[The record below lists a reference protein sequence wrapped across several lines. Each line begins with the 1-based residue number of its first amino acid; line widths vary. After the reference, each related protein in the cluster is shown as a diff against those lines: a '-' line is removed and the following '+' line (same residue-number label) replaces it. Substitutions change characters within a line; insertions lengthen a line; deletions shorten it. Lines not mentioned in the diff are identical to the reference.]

1 MAFTVAIVGRPNVGK
16 STLFNR
22 LVGRR
27 LALVHD
33 IPGVTRDR
41 REAEARLA
49 DLSFRV
55 IDTAGLA
62 EAAPETLEARM
73 REQTAKAVAAAD
85 VVLFLVDARAGV
97 TGLDHHFAQ
106 WLRRAEKPIIVVAN
120 KCEGGAGQAGLLEA
134 FALGLGEPIPVS
146 AEHGEGMAG
155 LYEALRR
162 FAPPEAVVAPEK
174 EEIEAVRAEAEEAA
188 EAERPI
194 RLAIV
199 GRPNVGKSSLANR
212 LLDEERLLVGPEPGV
227 TRNAISVEWSY
238 EGRPVVLI
246 DTAGIRRR
254 ARVTGVLEKMSVE
267 DALRAIA
274 AVEVVVLVLDAQAML
289 EKQDLTIA
297 QTVAEEGRALVIA
310 VNKWD
315 LVDKPQ
321 EKLRALRERL
331 EASLPQF
338 KGVTFVTLSALTGR
352 NVDKLMPAVIAAY
365 DSWNQRIPT
374 AALNRWLAEVQ
385 EHHPPP
391 AVAGRPLHIRY
402 VTQVKTRPPTFAF
415 FLNKPKEL
423 PESYLRYLANA
434 LREAFGFAGTPLRL
448 VLRKGRSKPSAA
460 S

>member
-1 MAFTVAIVGRPNVGK
+1 
-16 STLFNR
+16 
-22 LVGRR
+22 
-27 LALVHD
+27 VHD

-41 REAEARLA
+41 RVAEAHLA

-62 EAAPETLEARM
+62 EAAAGSLEDRM
-73 REQTAKAVAAAD
+73 REQTAKAVAEAD
-85 VVLFLVDARAGV
+85 VALFLIDARAGV
-97 TGLDHHFAQ
+97 TALDHHFAQ
-106 WLRRAEKPIIVVAN
+106 WLRRTDKPILVVAN
-120 KCEGGAGQAGLLEA
+120 KCEGSAGQAGLLEA

-162 FAPPEAVVAPEK
+162 FAPEEAFAPEEEEVEAVAPE
-174 EEIEAVRAEAEEAA
+174 AAEAA

-194 RLAIV
+194 RLAVV
-199 GRPNVGKSSLANR
+199 GRPNVGKSSLVNR
-212 LLDEERLLVGPEPGV
+212 LLDEERLLTGPEPGV

-238 EGRPVVLI
+238 EGRPVVLV

-267 DALRAIA
+267 DALRALA
-274 AVEVVVLVLDAQAML
+274 LAEVVVLVLDAQLML
-289 EKQDLTIA
+289 EKQDLAIA
-297 QTVAEEGRALVIA
+297 HAVGEEGRALVIA

-315 LVDKPQ
+315 LVEKPQ
-321 EKLRALRERL
+321 EALLALRERL
-331 EASLPQF
+331 ETSLPQF

-352 NVDKLMPAVIAAY
+352 NVDKLMPAVMAAY
-365 DSWNQRIPT
+365 DMWNRRVPT

-391 AVAGRPLHIRY
+391 AVAGKPLHIRY
-402 VTQVKTRPPTFAF
+402 ATQVKARPPTFAF
-415 FLNKPKEL
+415 FVSRPKDV
-423 PESYLRYLANA
+423 PESYLRYLANG

-448 VLRKGRSKPSAA
+448 VLRKGRNPFENP
-460 S
+460 